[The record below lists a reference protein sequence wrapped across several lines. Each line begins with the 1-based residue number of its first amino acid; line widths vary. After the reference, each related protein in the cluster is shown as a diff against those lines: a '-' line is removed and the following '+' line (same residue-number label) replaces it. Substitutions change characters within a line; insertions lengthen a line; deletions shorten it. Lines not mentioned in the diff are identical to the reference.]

1 MSDNTAIAT
10 MQAGGAITEAQSESA
25 MRFQQT
31 LAMIREAMFNP
42 DVDAAK
48 AEVMA
53 NLMNGQEDRLLL
65 TEFNRDL
72 NAAIM
77 SMPTITKAGIIVIPA
92 NRDKGTAE
100 RTQGRFARFEDIDR
114 VVRPIL
120 DEHRLSIRFDIG
132 EVNGKVSVRPIIGH
146 RNGQTWIGEA
156 MTAPL
161 DTSGAK
167 NNVQAAGSTVSY
179 LKRYTMCAAL
189 NIVTEGT
196 DDDGSLG
203 KFAIGMTHEREVTVL
218 EEAEEAHRDGR
229 YMDWFKT
236 QSHKDRGWLVSS
248 GHHSRLGGA
257 PALPDA
263 SRGEGADSAP
273 QGQQQPRQRDTSTA
287 KGWTDQYV
295 EDCEAA
301 QTLEDLQ
308 RVQVD
313 GADSLARLKEAA
325 PRQHQRAIDAGAA
338 AYTRLT
344 GGDL

>member
-1 MSDNTAIAT
+1 MTDSTAIAT
-10 MQAGGAITEAQSESA
+10 TQPGGAIAEVQSESA

-48 AEVMA
+48 AKVMA
-53 NLMNGQEDRLLL
+53 DLMNGQEDRLLL

-77 SMPTITKAGIIVIPA
+77 DMPYITKAGIITIPA
-92 NRDKGTAE
+92 KDGKPE

-120 DEHRLSIRFDIG
+120 DSHRLSIRFDIG
-132 EVNGKVSVRPIIGH
+132 EVGGKVSVRPIIGH

-189 NIVTEGT
+189 NIITEGT

-218 EEAEEAHRDGR
+218 EEAEAAHAAGT
-229 YMDWFKT
+229 YMDWFKE
-236 QSHKDRGWLVSS
+236 QSHKDRGWMVSS

-263 SRGEGADSAP
+263 SRGDGADSGP
-273 QGQQQPRQRDTSTA
+273 QGQQEAPRRDTTTA

-295 EDCEAA
+295 EDCGAA

-308 RVQVD
+308 RVQVE

-325 PRQHQRAIDAGAA
+325 PRQHQRAVQAGTDAHA
-338 AYTRLT
+338 RLT

>member
-1 MSDNTAIAT
+1 MSDSTAIAT
-10 MQAGGAITEAQSESA
+10 TQAGGAMVEAQSESA

-48 AEVMA
+48 AKVMA
-53 NLMNGQEDRLLL
+53 DLMNGQEDRLLL

-77 SMPTITKAGIIVIPA
+77 DMPVITKAGIITIPA
-92 NRDKGTAE
+92 KDGKPE

-120 DEHRLSIRFDIG
+120 DRHRLSIRFDIG
-132 EVNGKVSVRPIIGH
+132 EVGGKVSVRPIIGH

-167 NNVQAAGSTVSY
+167 NNVQGAGSTVSY

-218 EEAEEAHRDGR
+218 EEAEEAHANGR
-229 YMDWFKT
+229 YTDWFKE
-236 QSHKDRGWLVSS
+236 QSHKDRGWMVSS

-263 SRGEGADSAP
+263 SRADGADSGP
-273 QGQQQPRQRDTSTA
+273 QPQQEASQRDTLTA
-287 KGWTDQYV
+287 KGWTDKYV
-295 EDCEAA
+295 AECEEAGS
-301 QTLEDLQ
+301 LEELQ
-308 RVQVD
+308 RIQVE

-325 PRQHQRAIDAGAA
+325 PRHHQRAVQAGTTALA
-338 AYTRLT
+338 RLT

>member
-1 MSDNTAIAT
+1 MSDSTEIAT
-10 MQAGGAITEAQSESA
+10 RPEGGAMIEAQSESA

-48 AEVMA
+48 AKVMA
-53 NLMNGQEDRLLL
+53 DLMNGQEDRLLL

-77 SMPTITKAGIIVIPA
+77 DMPVITKAGIITIPA
-92 NRDKGTAE
+92 KDGKPE

-120 DEHRLSIRFDIG
+120 DRHRLSIRFDIG
-132 EVNGKVSVRPIIGH
+132 EVGGKVSVRPIIGH

-167 NNVQAAGSTVSY
+167 NNVQGAGSTVSY

-218 EEAEEAHRDGR
+218 EEAEEAHANGR
-229 YMDWFKT
+229 YMDWFKE
-236 QSHKDRGWLVSS
+236 QSHKDRGWMVSS

-263 SRGEGADSAP
+263 SRAEGADSGP
-273 QGQQQPRQRDTSTA
+273 QGQQEAPRRDTTTA

-301 QTLEDLQ
+301 RTLEDLQ
-308 RVQVD
+308 RVQVE

-325 PRQHQRAIDAGAA
+325 PRHHQRAVQAGSAA
-338 AYTRLT
+338 HARLT